1 MRVVV
6 IFPVIFLADRKLSQL
21 MESVH
26 NWESCVLFVDTA
38 VFLQITTKI
47 KTIYPPDQ
55 ILTPLTCTMYA
66 VVQWLESGTPTRTI
80 RVRFPSD
87 WLLHHGD
94 NRGRH
99 SANHNLLPDMH
110 LRVPVLRVKTCRD
123 SRLV

>member
-1 MRVVV
+1 MNKNCNSNFFKNLYTFCKQHMYHKLYYIFKNIIPGKMYIIFNKNVKDLLRFV
-6 IFPVIFLADRKLSQL
+6 I
-21 MESVH
+21 M
-26 NWESCVLFVDTA
+26 
-38 VFLQITTKI
+38 
-47 KTIYPPDQ
+47 
-55 ILTPLTCTMYA
+55 
-66 VVQWLESGTPTRTI
+66 VQWLESGTPTRTI

-110 LRVPVLRVKTCRD
+110 LRVRVLRVKTCRD

>member
-1 MRVVV
+1 MLYMKIV
-6 IFPVIFLADRKLSQL
+6 IIIIIINVINL
-21 MESVH
+21 
-26 NWESCVLFVDTA
+26 W
-38 VFLQITTKI
+38 I
-47 KTIYPPDQ
+47 
-55 ILTPLTCTMYA
+55 A
-66 VVQWLESGTPTRTI
+66 VVQWLASGTPTGTI
-80 RVRFPSD
+80 RVRFPSN

>member
-1 MRVVV
+1 MITIEIV
-6 IFPVIFLADRKLSQL
+6 I
-21 MESVH
+21 
-26 NWESCVLFVDTA
+26 LFNLKSKFISSWKDSSSSTYNYQDVNTNN
-38 VFLQITTKI
+38 V
-47 KTIYPPDQ
+47 
-55 ILTPLTCTMYA
+55 
-66 VVQWLESGTPTRTI
+66 

-87 WLLHHGD
+87 WLLHHGN